1 MQYIRNFLI
10 PWASLALLLTGTAY
24 SQTIHI
30 SHCDRQC
37 PDSGA
42 QSDIVV
48 HHLYAAAVDSESGL
62 AHWVAYKVIRD
73 SVGVASLLPRVWQ
86 SDRLLDAP
94 DSALLEPADE
104 ADFFQPDLSNAQ
116 DREYRVNEILY
127 NMEDRGRLAP
137 LTSFAGTPYWD
148 ELNNLSNMAPLPTDL
163 RVGSWARLEQAINAL
178 VQQIGDVYVV
188 SGPMARTSQ
197 EISQPNAYFKVVVAG
212 DRLASFVFPAGL
224 KQNERYCDQRG
235 SLAAIEQATGLT
247 LFPALSAL
255 DDGALLRDIGCGDSE

>member
-10 PWASLALLLTGTAY
+10 PWASLALLLTSTGY
-24 SQTIHI
+24 SQIVHI
-30 SHCDRQC
+30 AHCAREC
-37 PDSGA
+37 PQTDV

-94 DSALLEPADE
+94 DSALLEPADG

-137 LTSFAGTPYWD
+137 LTSFAGTPYWE

-163 RVGSWARLEQAINAL
+163 RVGSWARLEQAVNAL
-178 VQQIGDVYVV
+178 AQQIGDVFVV
-188 SGPMARTSQ
+188 SGPMARSSDA
-197 EISQPNAYFKVVVAG
+197 ISQPAAYFKVILAG

-224 KQNERYCDQRG
+224 KQNDRYCEQGG
-235 SLAAIEQATGLT
+235 SLAAIEESTGMT
-247 LFPALSAL
+247 LFPAMAAL
-255 DDGALLRDIGCGDSE
+255 DDGALMRDIGCGESE